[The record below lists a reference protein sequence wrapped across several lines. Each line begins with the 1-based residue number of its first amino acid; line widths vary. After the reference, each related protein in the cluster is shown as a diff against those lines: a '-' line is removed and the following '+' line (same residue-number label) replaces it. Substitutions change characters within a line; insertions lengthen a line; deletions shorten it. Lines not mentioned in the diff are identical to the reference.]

1 MSVNGVQVLVVDDD
15 AVTRDLVSLWLEN
28 EGLACAAVED
38 AEAAWDFF
46 QQHDVPLVTLDLGLS
61 GVSGMEL
68 LTRIR
73 RCSADTEIVVLTAGS
88 EASTAIEA
96 LTEGAFAYLIK
107 PVRPAELV
115 LQVRRGLERRR
126 WCRERQDYMERLER
140 SVCEQ
145 TIETQLAQ
153 EEIIHRLTMASL
165 YRDEETPAHIRRIG
179 LFSEALALAAGWPLG
194 RAEQL
199 RLAAPMHDV
208 GKIGIPDA
216 VLRKPGRLM
225 PAEYELMKTHT
236 TIGARMLAGSRSD
249 VLQTAELIAHSHHER
264 WSGSGYPRG
273 LSGAAIPE
281 PARFVAIADVYD
293 ALTHDRI
300 YRRALR
306 ENEVLKIMREGH
318 GVHFDPRLLDC
329 FLEVLPDFRRIA
341 AENPDQP
348 QSEEPS
354 DMDLL
359 LGAGNATAPLLAAAL
374 VESV

>member
-1 MSVNGVQVLVVDDD
+1 MSTQAVQVLVVDDD
-15 AVTRDLVSLWLEN
+15 PVTRDLVSLWLGD
-28 EGLACAAVED
+28 EGLTCAAVED
-38 AEAAWDFF
+38 AESAWEFF
-46 QQHDVPLVTLDLGLS
+46 QQHDVPLVTLDLGL
-61 GVSGMEL
+61 GGASGMDL
-68 LTRIR
+68 LGRIR
-73 RCSADTEIVVLTAGS
+73 RCAVDTEIVVLTAGDD
-88 EASTAIEA
+88 ASTAIAA
-96 LTEGAFAYLIK
+96 LTQGAFAYLIK
-107 PVRPAELV
+107 PVQPEELL

-126 WCRERQDYMERLER
+126 WSRDRQEYMERLEQT
-140 SVCEQ
+140 VCQQ

-216 VLRKPGRLM
+216 VLRKPGRLT
-225 PAEYELMKTHT
+225 PAEFELMKTHT

-249 VLQTAELIAHSHHER
+249 VLKVAELIAHSHHER

-273 LSGAAIPE
+273 LAGTAIPE
-281 PARFVAIADVYD
+281 PARIVAITDVYD

-300 YRRALR
+300 YRRALP
-306 ENEVLKIMREGH
+306 ENEVLKIMREGRV
-318 GVHFDPRLLDC
+318 VHFDPRLLDC
-329 FLEVLPDFRRIA
+329 FLQALPDFRRIA

-348 QSEEPS
+348 QTEEPS
-354 DMDLL
+354 DLELL
-359 LGAGNATAPLLAAAL
+359 LGAGESAAPEPAAA
-374 VESV
+374 VAR

>member
-1 MSVNGVQVLVVDDD
+1 MSTQAVQVLVVDDD
-15 AVTRDLVSLWLEN
+15 PVTRDLVSLWLGD
-28 EGLACAAVED
+28 EGLTCAAVED
-38 AEAAWDFF
+38 AESAWEFF
-46 QQHDVPLVTLDLGLS
+46 QQHDVPLVTLDLGL
-61 GVSGMEL
+61 GGASGMDL
-68 LTRIR
+68 LGRIR
-73 RCSADTEIVVLTAGS
+73 RCAVDTEIVVLTAGDD
-88 EASTAIEA
+88 ASTAIAA
-96 LTEGAFAYLIK
+96 LTQGAFAYLIK
-107 PVRPAELV
+107 PVQPEELL

-126 WCRERQDYMERLER
+126 WSRDRQEYMERLEQT
-140 SVCEQ
+140 VCQQ

-216 VLRKPGRLM
+216 VLRKPGRLT
-225 PAEYELMKTHT
+225 PTEFELMKTHT

-249 VLQTAELIAHSHHER
+249 VLKVAELIAHSHHER

-273 LSGAAIPE
+273 LAGTAIPE
-281 PARFVAIADVYD
+281 PARIVAITDVYD

-300 YRRALR
+300 YRRALP
-306 ENEVLKIMREGH
+306 ENEVLKIMREGRV
-318 GVHFDPRLLDC
+318 VHFDPRLLDC
-329 FLEVLPDFRRIA
+329 FLQALPDFRRIA

-348 QSEEPS
+348 QTEEPS
-354 DMDLL
+354 DLELL
-359 LGAGNATAPLLAAAL
+359 LGAGESAAPEPAAA
-374 VESV
+374 VAR